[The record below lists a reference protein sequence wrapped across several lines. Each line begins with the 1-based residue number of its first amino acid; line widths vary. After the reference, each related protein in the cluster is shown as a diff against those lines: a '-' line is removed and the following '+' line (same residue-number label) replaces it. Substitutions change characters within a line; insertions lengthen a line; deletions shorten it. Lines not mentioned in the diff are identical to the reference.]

1 MGYAS
6 IVQFWRKKYN
16 LQKGR
21 LRRPG
26 KVNCHRS
33 KTYWSLYINC
43 ERRYF
48 VDLYGVPGLFER
60 DNVLVIL
67 PNIFVFDVI
76 RTTSKMFYLFHLLS
90 NHIKFKTFKANSF
103 PFERFKRCHGFF
115 LHKYSPQNYR
125 SEKTRKYFMY
135 IKVVTIHCVYTHS
148 YKYNVVKVKVTAFQV
163 IRMQIIINFSK
174 HMHIFFMK
182 NWIIWKH
189 ERD

>member
-1 MGYAS
+1 M
-6 IVQFWRKKYN
+6 
-16 LQKGR
+16 
-21 LRRPG
+21 
-26 KVNCHRS
+26 
-33 KTYWSLYINC
+33 
-43 ERRYF
+43 
-48 VDLYGVPGLFER
+48 DLYGVPGLFER

-125 SEKTRKYFMY
+125 NEKTRKYFMY

-174 HMHIFFMK
+174 HMHIFFYEK
-182 NWIIWKH
+182 LDNLKTRKRLNIYYYEFKLINREGRGGVQPPVYLWFVWTCK
-189 ERD
+189 